1 MQFGKLNGCWAAAVS
16 YLKCVRPFMIN
27 DHVRVTGKLAISR
40 HMTYF
45 YMNKWKTYIE
55 FIIFVNTDVWLADRT
70 YYNCFIWMRI
80 WLFENLSLCHAF
92 KTLVF
97 FCFDFIKFVRIK
109 LKFAKPFTITFTVF
123 RENSTA
129 LSSYNVPLSAV
140 FFLVLE
146 NFSDSMSDVK
156 DLYWSN
162 FYLSSY
168 MALSKTMKNIKRCFE
183 NLAQI
188 KEKVKFLRRKVKLAY
203 IKFPISYFTF

>member
-1 MQFGKLNGCWAAAVS
+1 MQKKKTKFRLVEGFLHSSLATSNKNTINKGLWPIRKKSPVQEKTGHWVTWHYIKSTNSVQFGKLNGCWAGAVS

-97 FCFDFIKFVRIK
+97 FVLI
-109 LKFAKPFTITFTVF
+109 LL
-123 RENSTA
+123 NS
-129 LSSYNVPLSAV
+129 
-140 FFLVLE
+140 
-146 NFSDSMSDVK
+146 
-156 DLYWSN
+156 
-162 FYLSSY
+162 
-168 MALSKTMKNIKRCFE
+168 
-183 NLAQI
+183 
-188 KEKVKFLRRKVKLAY
+188 
-203 IKFPISYFTF
+203 